1 MTHLTLEE
9 KIEHLKNASME
20 EARASGNLII
30 QEHSDAL
37 EKIFEAHKETALR
50 QAELTIKTETNNAK
64 QELNKAMAKS
74 QLDLKRKQGKCHTQ
88 LKNKLFKRVL
98 ELMEDYMKS
107 DAYDELLV
115 KHIHNALT
123 FAQGENMTIYINPS
137 DASKKEALEKRT
149 GAVLTVSKEDF
160 LGGIR
165 AVIHDRHILIDNSFS
180 SALQEEY
187 DTFLFTGGEAN
198 D

>member
-1 MTHLTLEE
+1 MTLEE

-20 EARASGNLII
+20 EARASGNRII

-37 EKIFEAHKETALR
+37 EKIFNDHKENAIR

-74 QLDLKRKQGKCHTQ
+74 QLDLKRQQGKCHTQ
-88 LKNKLFKRVL
+88 LKNKLFNRVL
-98 ELMEDYMKS
+98 ELVEEYMKTP
-107 DAYDELLV
+107 AYDELLV
-115 KHIHNALT
+115 KHINNALA
-123 FAQGENMTIYINPS
+123 FAQGADMTIYLNPS
-137 DASKKEALEKRT
+137 DAERKEVLEQRT
-149 GAVLTVSKEDF
+149 NTPLTISKENF

-180 SALQEEY
+180 SSLQEEY
-187 DTFLFTGGEAN
+187 DTFLFTGGVTN

>member
-1 MTHLTLEE
+1 
-9 KIEHLKNASME
+9 ME
-20 EARASGNLII
+20 EARASGNRII

-37 EKIFEAHKETALR
+37 EKIFNDHKENAIR

-74 QLDLKRKQGKCHTQ
+74 QLDLKRQQGKCHTQ

-98 ELMEDYMKS
+98 ELVEEYMKTP
-107 DAYDELLV
+107 AYDEFLV
-115 KHIHNALT
+115 KHINNALS
-123 FAQGENMTIYINPS
+123 FAQGAEMTIYLNPS
-137 DASKKEALEKRT
+137 DAERKEALEQRT
-149 GAVLTVSKEDF
+149 NASLTISKEDF

-180 SALQEEY
+180 SSLQEEY
-187 DTFLFTGGEAN
+187 DTFLFTGGVTN

>member
-1 MTHLTLEE
+1 MTLEE

-20 EARASGNLII
+20 EARASGNRII

-37 EKIFEAHKETALR
+37 EKIFNDHKENAIR

-74 QLDLKRKQGKCHTQ
+74 QLDLKRQQGKCHTQ
-88 LKNKLFKRVL
+88 LKNKLFNRVL
-98 ELMEDYMKS
+98 ELVEEYMKTP
-107 DAYDELLV
+107 AYDELLV
-115 KHIHNALT
+115 KHINNALA
-123 FAQGENMTIYINPS
+123 FAQGADMTIYLNPS
-137 DASKKEALEKRT
+137 DAERKEVLEQRT
-149 GAVLTVSKEDF
+149 NTPLTISKEDF

-180 SALQEEY
+180 SSLQEEY
-187 DTFLFTGGEAN
+187 DTFLFTGGVTN

>member
-20 EARASGNLII
+20 EARASGNRII
-30 QEHSDAL
+30 KEHSDAL
-37 EKIFEAHKETALR
+37 EKIFDDHKETALR

-64 QELNKAMAKS
+64 QELNKALAKS
-74 QLDLKRKQGKCHTQ
+74 QLDLKRKQGKCQTQ
-88 LKNKLFKRVL
+88 LKNQLFKRVL
-98 ELMEDYMKS
+98 ELTEEYMKT

-115 KHIHNALT
+115 KHISKALS
-123 FAQGENMTIYINPS
+123 FAQGEDMTIYINPS
-137 DASKKEALEKRT
+137 DADKKEMLEKRT
-149 GAVLTVSKEDF
+149 GAVLTISKEDF
-160 LGGIR
+160 LGGVR

-180 SALQEEY
+180 SLLQEEY
-187 DTFLFTGGEAN
+187 DNFLFSGGEIN

>member
-1 MTHLTLEE
+1 MTLEE

-20 EARASGNLII
+20 EARASGNRII

-37 EKIFEAHKETALR
+37 EKIFNDHKENAIR

-74 QLDLKRKQGKCHTQ
+74 QLDLKRQQGKCHTQ

-98 ELMEDYMKS
+98 ELVEEYMKTS
-107 DAYDELLV
+107 AYDELLA
-115 KHIHNALT
+115 KHINNALA
-123 FAQGENMTIYINPS
+123 FAQGADMTIYLNPS
-137 DASKKEALEKRT
+137 DAERKEALEKRT
-149 GAVLTVSKEDF
+149 NASLTISKEDF

-180 SALQEEY
+180 SSLQGEY
-187 DTFLFTGGEAN
+187 DTFLFTGGVTN

>member
-1 MTHLTLEE
+1 MTLEE

-20 EARASGNLII
+20 EARASGNRII

-37 EKIFEAHKETALR
+37 EKIFNDHKENAIR

-74 QLDLKRKQGKCHTQ
+74 QLDLKRQQGKCHTQ
-88 LKNKLFKRVL
+88 LKNKLFNRVL
-98 ELMEDYMKS
+98 ELVEEYMKTP
-107 DAYDELLV
+107 AYDELLV
-115 KHIHNALT
+115 KHINNALA
-123 FAQGENMTIYINPS
+123 FAQGADMTIYLNPS
-137 DASKKEALEKRT
+137 DAERKKALEQRT
-149 GAVLTVSKEDF
+149 NTPLTISKEDF

-180 SALQEEY
+180 SSLQEEY
-187 DTFLFTGGEAN
+187 DTFLFTGGVTN

>member
-1 MTHLTLEE
+1 MTLEE

-20 EARASGNLII
+20 EARASGNRII

-37 EKIFEAHKETALR
+37 EQIFNDHKENAIR

-74 QLDLKRKQGKCHTQ
+74 QLDLKRQQGKCHTQ

-98 ELMEDYMKS
+98 ELVEEYMKTP
-107 DAYDELLV
+107 AYDELLV
-115 KHIHNALT
+115 KHINHALS
-123 FAQGENMTIYINPS
+123 FAQGADMTIYLNPS
-137 DASKKEALEKRT
+137 DAGRKEALEQRT
-149 GAVLTVSKEDF
+149 KASLTISKEDF

-180 SALQEEY
+180 SSLQEEY
-187 DTFLFTGGEAN
+187 DKFLFTGGVTN

>member
-1 MTHLTLEE
+1 MTLEE

-20 EARASGNLII
+20 EARASGNRII

-37 EKIFEAHKETALR
+37 EKIFNDHKENAIR

-74 QLDLKRKQGKCHTQ
+74 QLDLKRQQGKCHTQ
-88 LKNKLFKRVL
+88 LKNKLFNRVL
-98 ELMEDYMKS
+98 ELVEEYMKTP
-107 DAYDELLV
+107 AYDELLV
-115 KHIHNALT
+115 KHINNALA
-123 FAQGENMTIYINPS
+123 FAQGADMTIYLNPS
-137 DASKKEALEKRT
+137 DAERKEALEQHT
-149 GAVLTVSKEDF
+149 NTPLTISKEDF

-180 SALQEEY
+180 SSLQEEY
-187 DTFLFTGGEAN
+187 DTFLFTGGVTN

>member
-1 MTHLTLEE
+1 
-9 KIEHLKNASME
+9 ME
-20 EARASGNLII
+20 EARASGNRII

-37 EKIFEAHKETALR
+37 EKIFNDHKENAIR

-74 QLDLKRKQGKCHTQ
+74 QLDLKRQQGKCHTQ
-88 LKNKLFKRVL
+88 LKNKLFNRVL
-98 ELMEDYMKS
+98 ELVEEYMKTP
-107 DAYDELLV
+107 AYDELLV
-115 KHIHNALT
+115 KHINNALA
-123 FAQGENMTIYINPS
+123 FAQGADMTIYLNPS
-137 DASKKEALEKRT
+137 DAERKEALEQRT
-149 GAVLTVSKEDF
+149 NTPLTISKENF

-180 SALQEEY
+180 SSLQEEY
-187 DTFLFTGGEAN
+187 DTFLFTGGVTN

>member
-1 MTHLTLEE
+1 MTLEE

-20 EARASGNLII
+20 EARASGNRII

-37 EKIFEAHKETALR
+37 EKIFNDHKENAIR

-74 QLDLKRKQGKCHTQ
+74 QLDLKRQQGKCHTQ
-88 LKNKLFKRVL
+88 LKNKLFNRVL
-98 ELMEDYMKS
+98 ELVEEYMKTP
-107 DAYDELLV
+107 AYDELLV
-115 KHIHNALT
+115 KHINNALA
-123 FAQGENMTIYINPS
+123 FAQGADMTIYLNPS
-137 DASKKEALEKRT
+137 DAERKEALEQRT
-149 GAVLTVSKEDF
+149 NTPLTISKEDF

-180 SALQEEY
+180 SSLQEEY
-187 DTFLFTGGEAN
+187 DTFLFTGGVTN